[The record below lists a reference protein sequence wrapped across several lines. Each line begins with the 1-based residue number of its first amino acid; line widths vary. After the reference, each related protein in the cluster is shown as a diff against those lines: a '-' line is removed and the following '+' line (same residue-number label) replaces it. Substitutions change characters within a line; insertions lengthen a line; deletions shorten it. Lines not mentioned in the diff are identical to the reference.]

1 MRTTK
6 QEQENVMPE
15 AKREE
20 MLSFQIEELG
30 GKKMTWCIAIYQGGK
45 RQGELCRA
53 VSKEVIDMA
62 FARFQE
68 CAQRVMANQF
78 N

>member
-1 MRTTK
+1 
-6 QEQENVMPE
+6 MPE

-45 RQGELCRA
+45 RQGTRPWPR
-53 VSKEVIDMA
+53 I
-62 FARFQE
+62 
-68 CAQRVMANQF
+68 
-78 N
+78 